1 MHIIP
6 AIENNADG
14 FSSSALHL
22 FKQHPHF
29 PQRALPGLPKHSSS
43 WELKGFLPATLEAE
57 GNPESK
63 QPLLPRGQTR
73 CQKSTAEKK
82 S

>member
-14 FSSSALHL
+14 FSSLPLHL

-29 PQRALPGLPKHSSS
+29 PQRPCL
-43 WELKGFLPATLEAE
+43 GFLSILSTL
-57 GNPESK
+57 
-63 QPLLPRGQTR
+63 LLRIQSFQVTIPRQD
-73 CQKSTAEKK
+73 S
-82 S
+82 